1 MSSDNTITTP
11 QHIGQLAE
19 AARDSRATNAQPQR
33 AGDQKLSQP
42 RILPWL
48 HQTNAAMS
56 HDFCPWANRWVYWLK
71 KPLYCLLLAIG
82 LSLICGIFLSPAVL
96 LLTAILAVIT
106 GMGVLLP
113 WLAVRGIDV
122 HMTFDIRRSRVGQ
135 PVLVRL
141 RVCNRW
147 PWPVWGLSL
156 VKGFALREG
165 SDTEEGV
172 SLARVPG
179 WTTIEYSWP
188 FVPRVRGRYPL
199 SEPEVESGFPFGM
212 YRAARHATVDGHVIV
227 WPKTVTL
234 SGLPDAADLRSSDD
248 QLADRRVG
256 EFGDMLG
263 TRLFR
268 EGDSLRRVHWAQTAR
283 MQTLIV
289 SERQAPATSSV
300 RVTVDLDPASHPQC
314 DGQHRTAEDSIEL
327 AVRVAA
333 SICESL
339 HRQHCRIEL
348 QLGRHLIAA
357 GESIAGFQRI
367 MDTLSA
373 AAMEE
378 LTTSQRAAS
387 QMTAFGIAV
396 TTPMGVRWR
405 SRQLQNHHVISVADD
420 SALQQSVE
428 TGFTWI
434 SLHGRIDVE
443 TTLPRLWKGA
453 CNAR

>member
-1 MSSDNTITTP
+1 MSIKTISNSAAGIAPHGDARGSGTSRTTLQAADNSSSD
-11 QHIGQLAE
+11 
-19 AARDSRATNAQPQR
+19 
-33 AGDQKLSQP
+33 QP

-56 HDFCPWANRWVYWLK
+56 HDFCPWANRWIYWLK
-71 KPLYCLLLAIG
+71 KPFYCLLLAMG

-122 HMTFDIRRSRVGQ
+122 HLTFDIRRSRVGQ

-141 RVCNRW
+141 RVRNRW

-156 VKGFALREG
+156 VKGFALRED
-165 SDTEEGV
+165 SDTEEGI
-172 SLARVPG
+172 SLACVPG

-188 FVPRVRGRYPL
+188 FVPRMRGRYPL

-227 WPKTVTL
+227 WPQTITL

-248 QLADRRVG
+248 QFADRRVG

-289 SERQAPATSSV
+289 CERQAPATSSV
-300 RVTVDLDPASHPQC
+300 RITLDLDPASHPQC
-314 DGQHRTAEDSIEL
+314 DSPQRDVDDSVEL
-327 AVRVAA
+327 SVRVAA

-339 HRQHCRIEL
+339 HRQHCRLEL
-348 QLGRHLIAA
+348 QLGRHLLTA
-357 GESIAGFQRI
+357 GEAVASFHRV
-367 MDTLSA
+367 MDTLAVA
-373 AAMEE
+373 ALQET
-378 LTTSQRAAS
+378 TTSLHATGA
-387 QMTAFGIAV
+387 MTAFGIAV
-396 TTPMGVRWR
+396 TTPIGVRWR
-405 SRQLQNHHVISVADD
+405 GRQLLNQHVITVADE
-420 SALQQSVE
+420 SAFQQSPESGSV
-428 TGFTWI
+428 WI
-434 SLHGRIDVE
+434 SLHGRSAVD
-443 TTLPRLWKGA
+443 TTLPQLWKGA